1 MTVYLL
7 DTCIWRYWFNPKS
20 NEHINVIR
28 HIEQLSDKDK
38 LGISVITWGEIEYG
52 HLAKSPNGELPIQN
66 KYNNFIKEKG
76 PILYPIDIH
85 VTRAYG
91 MLKAKLFEK
100 YGPKENK
107 TKGKRPEQ
115 LIDPIT
121 SKELGIQ
128 ENDLWIASQA
138 MTRNMVFVTNDKLAN
153 IKTVA
158 GPELRIENW
167 AK

>member
-7 DTCIWRYWFNPKS
+7 DTCIWASWFDPNKNDHYKILAHS
-20 NEHINVIR
+20 NNLFPNDI
-28 HIEQLSDKDK
+28 LY
-38 LGISVITWGEIEYG
+38 ISVITWGEIEYG

-66 KYNNFIKEKG
+66 RYNNFIKEKG

-138 MTRNMVFVTNDKLAN
+138 MTRNMVLVTNDKMTN
-153 IKTVA
+153 IKMVA